1 MLGPV
6 RKAVNE
12 YAVVG
17 CKTRSLFAG
26 TPKQR
31 EQQLVVVTDA
41 IAHPVHTH

>member
-6 RKAVNE
+6 RKTVNE
-12 YAVVG
+12 CTGVG

-31 EQQLVVVTDA
+31 KQQLVVVTDA

>member
-1 MLGPV
+1 MLGSV

-12 YAVVG
+12 CVVVG

-31 EQQLVVVTDA
+31 KQQLVVVTDA
-41 IAHPVHTH
+41 TAHPVLAH